1 MRFRKSTCSLIAS
14 LLIVLI
20 TVSASGACT
29 IIAAGKNAT
38 VDGSAI
44 ITHNDDSTV
53 ANFKLF
59 IVPEADYPEG
69 AERDVILK
77 DHDYPGDAQVVG
89 KIPQVKHTYRYFKSR
104 YSFMNE
110 NGVAIGEATN
120 SVVVTDAR
128 SEKVKKVM
136 ETDAVGMLDAWMT
149 QDIMLERATSARE
162 AVEIMGKLVEDYG
175 WFDAGETMNLT
186 DGNETWIIEFYGN
199 KIWAAW
205 RVPDDEVFVAAN
217 RARLRNLNLTDKE
230 NVKYCPDLVTYA
242 VAQGFIDQ
250 KDVDEKNFSP
260 ADVYSPNQELYAMRR
275 EWRAFDLM
283 APSLKLDPNA
293 TVLPMSVKPD
303 KKLSV
308 DDIFKIKGDWYEGT
322 SFDLSKGPAAGPWG
336 DPIRYANRSSENRQA
351 AWERSINMH
360 RTCYVHIGQVKGDLP
375 KEIRGISWYGYGAA
389 DTTYL
394 TPLWPIMKDLP
405 KFYQTGSRYEEFR
418 RDSGWWVNT
427 YVQQMAELRYQDA
440 RKDIHAAREP
450 KLAAL
455 YMLTPIVQQKAA
467 DLIKDGKRD
476 EAINLITDYA
486 YSNAVDWNQR
496 WLALGDWL
504 LGEYAMGYKNFK
516 TTPYPEWWNKT
527 VEFTQPV
534 RK

>member
-1 MRFRKSTCSLIAS
+1 MKFSKRTCSLIAA
-14 LLIVLI
+14 LLVVLMS
-20 TVSASGACT
+20 VSASGACT
-29 IIAAGKNAT
+29 IVAAGKNAT
-38 VDGSAI
+38 TDGSAI

-59 IVPEADYPEG
+59 IVPEADHEDG

-77 DHDYPGDAQVVG
+77 DHDYPGDAQLVG
-89 KIPQVKHTYRYFKSR
+89 RIPQVKHTYRYFKSR

-120 SVVVTDAR
+120 GVVVTDER
-128 SEKVKKVM
+128 SAKVKKVM

-162 AVEIMGKLVEDYG
+162 AVDIMGKLVEDYG

-186 DGNETWIIEFYGN
+186 DGNEVWIIEFYGN

-205 RVPDDEVFVAAN
+205 RLPDDEVFVAAN
-217 RARLRNLNLTDKE
+217 RARLRNLDLTDKE
-230 NVKYCPDLVTYA
+230 NVKACPDLVSYA
-242 VAQGFIDQ
+242 VEQGFIDK

-275 EWRAFDLM
+275 EWRAMDLM
-283 APSLKLDPNA
+283 APSLKLDANA
-293 TVLPMSVKPD
+293 TVLPMSVRPD

-336 DPIRYANRSSENRQA
+336 DPIRYANSSKENKKA

-360 RTCYVHIGQVKGDLP
+360 RSCYVHIGQVRGDLP
-375 KEIRGISWYGYGAA
+375 KEVRGISWYGYGAA

-394 TPLWPIMKDLP
+394 TPLWPIMKELP

-450 KLAAL
+450 KLQAL

-467 DLIKDGKRD
+467 DLIKEGKRD
-476 EAINLITDYA
+476 EAINLISDYA
-486 YSNAVDWNQR
+486 WSNAVDWNQR
-496 WLALGDWL
+496 WLALGDRL

-516 TTPYPEWWNKT
+516 TTPYPGWWNKV
-527 VEFTQPV
+527 VEFDVPT
-534 RK
+534 R

>member
-1 MRFRKSTCSLIAS
+1 MVFKKRTCS
-14 LLIVLI
+14 VLVALFVVL
-20 TVSASGACT
+20 TSVSSGVACT

-38 VDGSAI
+38 IDGTAM

-59 IVPEADYPEG
+59 IVPEADHEAG
-69 AERDVILK
+69 AEREVILK

-120 SVVVTDAR
+120 GVVVTDER
-128 SEKVKKVM
+128 SAKVKKIM

-149 QDIMLERATSARE
+149 QDIMLERASTARE
-162 AVEIMGKLVEDYG
+162 AVEIMGKLIEEHG

-186 DGNETWIIEFYGN
+186 DGNEVWIIEFYGN

-205 RVPDDEVFVAAN
+205 RLPDDEVFVAAN
-217 RARLRNLNLTDKE
+217 RARLRNLDLTDKN
-230 NVKYCPDLVTYA
+230 NVMYCPDLVDFA
-242 VAQGFIDQ
+242 VANGFIEK
-250 KDVDEKNFSP
+250 KDVNMKNFSP
-260 ADVYSPNQELYAMRR
+260 ADVYSPNNEVYATRR
-275 EWRAFDLM
+275 EWRALSLV
-283 APSLKLDPNA
+283 APESFKMGPSEMNY
-293 TVLPMSVKPD
+293 PMSVKPD

-308 DDIFKIKGDWYEGT
+308 DDIFKIKGDWYAGT
-322 SFDLSKGPAAGPWG
+322 SFDLSQGPASGPWG
-336 DPIRYANRSSENRQA
+336 DPIRYANRSSENKKA

-360 RTCYVHIGQVKGDLP
+360 RTCYLHIAQVKGDLP
-375 KEIRGISWYGYGAA
+375 KEIRGISWYGYGAP

-394 TPLWPIMKDLP
+394 TPLWPIMKALP
-405 KFYQTGSRYEEFR
+405 KFYQVGSRYEEFR

-427 YVQQMAELRYQDA
+427 YVQQMAQLHYQEA

-450 KLAAL
+450 KMNAL
-455 YMLTPIVQQKAA
+455 YMLTPIVQEKAA
-467 DLIKDGKRD
+467 QLLKDGKRD
-476 EAINLITDYA
+476 EAINLISDFA

-496 WLALGDWL
+496 WLTLGDWL

-516 TTPYPEWWNKT
+516 TTPFPEWWNKVVGFDEPT
-527 VEFTQPV
+527 
-534 RK
+534 R